1 MLSEQRRQQLDGI
14 VHQMI
19 QSKESDSNIQ
29 FVVDD
34 FKLYLYCFGFFL
46 DGFINDGR
54 NSGGFMENI
63 NDVHRSRDI
72 GEGFVVFFF

>member
-34 FKLYLYCFGFFL
+34 FKHKYDAEQPL
-46 DGFINDGR
+46 DLKKLSQAPPR
-54 NSGGFMENI
+54 TSKSMWK
-63 NDVHRSRDI
+63 RPT
-72 GEGFVVFFF
+72 